1 MPLPTTIAT
10 WPSHT
15 ARSLMGRPLGPFGAR
30 PAAPENSAARV
41 RVPPEGGCGAL
52 MSSTPFAYSQV
63 ISRTFASF
71 RVVNSSVSAGQRDCC
86 SGFDSRQLHRTRTV
100 FAVIETMSK
109 ISTGELRNDEA
120 ADHQSE
126 GRCRS

>member
-1 MPLPTTIAT
+1 VLTP
-10 WPSHT
+10 
-15 ARSLMGRPLGPFGAR
+15 
-30 PAAPENSAARV
+30 
-41 RVPPEGGCGAL
+41 
-52 MSSTPFAYSQV
+52 STPPAYPQV

-71 RVVNSSVSAGQRDCC
+71 RALKLSVSAAQRDFC

-120 ADHQSE
+120 I
-126 GRCRS
+126 